1 MLLLLLALILHSG
14 NTTPAK
20 PSDKAANAAL
30 SRLGDGFWHTRGSQ
44 MLDAADHPVRIAG
57 INWYGFE
64 TLSAIPGGLDQ
75 QDYTTILQT
84 IQRDGYNTIRIPFS
98 NQMIETPTIPTNIQ
112 FKNRTGPINASLKG
126 LNSLEIL
133 DKIIAAASAHGL
145 KVILDNHRSEAG
157 DGPEMS
163 GLWFSQGYPEAAWI
177 ADWQMLAH
185 RYANNA
191 AVLGFDLRNEPHN
204 ASSGG
209 ACWGCGGPNDW
220 RFAAERAGNAVLAI
234 NPHLLIFVEG
244 VDSYKVDSYKDG
256 TDANDF
262 YWWGGNLMGV
272 RTAPVRLA
280 VPNQLVYSAHDYGP
294 AEHHQPWFTP
304 DMSDASL
311 NAVWTKHWAYIA
323 QQNIAPVW
331 LGEFGLETPSTSPE
345 SNPTDP
351 KTPPVSADADL
362 MESRWFQSLIHL
374 LATDQRL
381 GWTYWT
387 LNTTD
392 RYGLLNSTYDGL
404 RSTLRQSSLATIQ
417 LPFNAYPATAAT
429 ANTTS
434 FPNPRSKRAISAPPV
449 SVPSS
454 SREALPPIA
463 AQSQAS
469 APLSETESPVI
480 TSPAVAP
487 AAPPIQCHVTYTT
500 VKDWQKGFSTNIIL
514 HNSGTL
520 AIDGWTLTFS
530 FDGAQRIDQLWS
542 ARYTQ
547 NGKAVT
553 LTNEA
558 WNATIAPGAD
568 LNGIGFNASYS
579 GANHTPTAFS
589 LNGTPCR

>member
-1 MLLLLLALILHSG
+1 MLSLLLALVLHSG
-14 NTTPAK
+14 NAAPASVATP
-20 PSDKAANAAL
+20 
-30 SRLGDGFWHTRGSQ
+30 RLGEGFWHTRGSQ

-75 QDYTTILQT
+75 QDYETILQT

-98 NQMIETPTIPTNIQ
+98 NQMIETPTVPTNIQ
-112 FKNRTGPINASLKG
+112 FRNRTGPINAALKG

-133 DKIIAAASAHGL
+133 DKIIASATAHGL

-163 GLWFSQGYPEAAWI
+163 GLWYSQGYPEAAWI
-177 ADWQMLAH
+177 ADWQMLAR
-185 RYANNA
+185 RYATNP

-209 ACWGCGGPNDW
+209 SCWGCGGPNDW

-234 NPHLLIFVEG
+234 NPRLLIFVEG

-256 TDANDF
+256 TDASDF

-294 AEHHQPWFTP
+294 AEHNQPWFAAG
-304 DMSDASL
+304 MSEASL
-311 NAVWTKHWAYIA
+311 NAVWTRHWAYIA

-331 LGEFGLETPSTSPE
+331 LGEFGLETPSTSPG
-345 SNPTDP
+345 SNPSAP
-351 KTPPVSADADL
+351 NGSTPPVSAETDAL
-362 MESRWFQSLIHL
+362 ESRWFQSLVHL
-374 LATDQRL
+374 LAADPRL

-387 LNTTD
+387 LNATD

-417 LPFNAYPATAAT
+417 LPLSLHADIGSSTAAAAIPTAKGKRTQKSAPALSPIPEASPAPVAQQQAAVQIPATAT
-429 ANTTS
+429 APS
-434 FPNPRSKRAISAPPV
+434 PSGSAEP
-449 SVPSS
+449 
-454 SREALPPIA
+454 
-463 AQSQAS
+463 
-469 APLSETESPVI
+469 T
-480 TSPAVAP
+480 
-487 AAPPIQCHVTYTT
+487 QCHVTYTN

-520 AIDGWTLTFS
+520 AIDGWSLTFT
-530 FDGAQRIDQLWS
+530 FDGTQKIDQLWS

-547 NGKAVT
+547 SGPTVT
-553 LTNEA
+553 ITNEA

-568 LNGIGFNASYS
+568 LNGIGFNATYS
-579 GANHTPTAFS
+579 GTNRIPRAFA

>member
-14 NTTPAK
+14 NAIPANA
-20 PSDKAANAAL
+20 SDKATNAAPP
-30 SRLGDGFWHTRGSQ
+30 RLGEGFWHTRGSQ
-44 MLDAADHPVRIAG
+44 MLDTADQPVRIAG

-64 TLSAIPGGLDQ
+64 TVSAIPGGLDQ
-75 QDYTTILQT
+75 QDYDTIVQT

-98 NQMIETPTIPTNIQ
+98 NQMIETPTVPTNIQ
-112 FKNRTGPINASLKG
+112 FRNRSGPINASLKG

-133 DKIIAAASAHGL
+133 DKIIASASAHGL

-185 RYANNA
+185 RYANNP

-220 RFAAERAGNAVLAI
+220 RFAAERAGNAVLAV

-256 TDANDF
+256 SDANDF

-294 AEHHQPWFTP
+294 AEHSQPWFTP

-331 LGEFGLETPSTSPE
+331 LGEFGLETPSTSSEP
-345 SNPTDP
+345 NPTDT

-374 LATDQRL
+374 LAADQRIS
-381 GWTYWT
+381 WTYWT

-404 RSTLRQSSLATIQ
+404 RSTLRQSALATIQ
-417 LPFNAYPATAAT
+417 LPLSAHPATVP
-429 ANTTS
+429 NQIS
-434 FPNPRSKRAISAPPV
+434 FPNPKSKRGPTPAT
-449 SVPSS
+449 PS
-454 SREALPPIA
+454 
-463 AQSQAS
+463 AQSQ
-469 APLSETESPVI
+469 V
-480 TSPAVAP
+480 
-487 AAPPIQCHVTYTT
+487 AAPGVAIPEVATATPTPSAPIQCHVTYTT
-500 VKDWQKGFSTNIIL
+500 VKDWQKGFSTNLIV

-520 AIDGWTLTFS
+520 AVDGWSLTFT
-530 FDGAQRIDQLWS
+530 FDGAQKIDQLWS

-547 NGKAVT
+547 SGRAVT
-553 LTNEA
+553 ITNEA
-558 WNATIAPGAD
+558 WNATIAPGSD
-568 LNGIGFNASYS
+568 LNGIGFNATYS
-579 GANHTPTAFS
+579 GSNHTPTAFF